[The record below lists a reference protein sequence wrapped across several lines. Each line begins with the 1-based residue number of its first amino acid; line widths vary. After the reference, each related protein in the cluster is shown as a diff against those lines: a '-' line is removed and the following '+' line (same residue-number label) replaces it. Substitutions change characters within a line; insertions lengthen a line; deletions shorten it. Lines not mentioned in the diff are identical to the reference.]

1 MTLTYGQIFLVWVFG
16 TLCGMFTAIVL
27 MGPINIYNE
36 LRTYRKNLDEEKSQQ
51 DRS

>member
-16 TLCGMFTAIVL
+16 ILCGMFAAVAL

-36 LRTYRKNLDEEKSQQ
+36 LREYRRNLDEDESQQ